1 MSDERHIDGNGV
13 GGLLAEVLGVD
24 PTTVR
29 RRCARCGDVRALAE
43 HRAYHGA
50 AMVLRCP
57 SCEDVGVRIGV
68 AGGEIAVDWRGTFL
82 VQRQGV

>member
-1 MSDERHIDGNGV
+1 MTDERHIDGNGV

-29 RRCARCGDVRALAE
+29 RRCANCGDVRTLAE
-43 HRAYHGA
+43 HRAYAGA

-57 SCEDVGVRIGV
+57 SCEDVAVRIGEI
-68 AGGEIAVDWRGTFL
+68 GGEIAVDWRGTFL
-82 VQRQGV
+82 VQRRFV

>member
-1 MSDERHIDGNGV
+1 MTDERHIDGNGV

-29 RRCARCGDVRALAE
+29 RRCASCGDVRTLAE
-43 HRAYHGA
+43 HRAYAGA

-57 SCEDVGVRIGV
+57 SCEDVAGRSGVSG
-68 AGGEIAVDWRGTFL
+68 AETAVDWRGTFL
-82 VQRQGV
+82 VQRQFV